1 MILKTT
7 GEVSLQKI
15 QKLLW
20 KGRLLTIA
28 LPKRYENDK
37 FNSVPFHTV
46 IVQDGSYL
54 FDKLVNNY
62 PSNVMFVGVEPIE
75 RNREYTPW
83 IEDVSGQHYGGEA
96 EQYLDLLE
104 FELIPYLKEKYHIF
118 DKSAYLTI
126 GGGSFGA
133 LLSIYALVTRPYLFG
148 KYLLMSTSMWYPGFI
163 DFLKKVDNIKYPRDV
178 YWYVGELEGAG
189 YSNILENMVPCTKE
203 GVEILEE
210 KLINPQSR
218 LTFTTHP
225 KGVHCHYFFEKYFT
239 EGINKILY

>member
-1 MILKTT
+1 MAPYFYYKRSLCYDITSDNNYQLLMLKTT
-7 GEVSLQKI
+7 GEMSLQKI

-28 LPKRYENDK
+28 LPKHYENDK

-54 FDKLVNNY
+54 FDKFVNNY

-133 LLSIYALVTRPYLFG
+133 LLSMV
-148 KYLLMSTSMWYPGFI
+148 LL
-163 DFLKKVDNIKYPRDV
+163 
-178 YWYVGELEGAG
+178 
-189 YSNILENMVPCTKE
+189 
-203 GVEILEE
+203 
-210 KLINPQSR
+210 QS
-218 LTFTTHP
+218 
-225 KGVHCHYFFEKYFT
+225 
-239 EGINKILY
+239 